1 MEQNVGAN
9 SKIIDLFAAN
19 PIKESGMK
27 GLSKF
32 KAVCKAITPPI
43 KKEIK
48 ICPCGKLCP
57 TEKNDNIIRIAHSRV
72 LYCHKHKL
80 NEEYNI
86 ALKNYH
92 LLFNNYSNNYSSDFF
107 LLI

>member
-1 MEQNVGAN
+1 M
-9 SKIIDLFAAN
+9 SKKVSWNDDNISVKEYSIDLKN
-19 PIKESGMK
+19 
-27 GLSKF
+27 
-32 KAVCKAITPPI
+32 I
-43 KKEIK
+43 KKEIN

>member
-1 MEQNVGAN
+1 M
-9 SKIIDLFAAN
+9 SKKVSWNDNNLSVKEYDIDENNKL
-19 PIKESGMK
+19 KK
-27 GLSKF
+27 
-32 KAVCKAITPPI
+32 I
-43 KKEIK
+43 KKEKK
-48 ICPCGKLCP
+48 ICQCGKLCP

-86 ALKNYH
+86 AIKNYH

>member
-1 MEQNVGAN
+1 MSKKVSWNDGNTSVKEYSIDAN
-9 SKIIDLFAAN
+9 NNLK
-19 PIKESGMK
+19 K
-27 GLSKF
+27 
-32 KAVCKAITPPI
+32 I